1 MKKCF
6 LLLPLLLLMITACGD
21 DDKRDLCYPT
31 ISSVEIEACPV
42 NCQQFFLGE
51 VIKFHYGFHDD
62 VELGNFSIEIQNNF
76 DHHAHS
82 TSTVVCEND
91 PDKAPVAP
99 WVYNKSFDIPSG
111 RYDYDA
117 QVDIP
122 IPTNIDPGDYV
133 FTLRLND
140 AAGWQEQR
148 VFLIKIME

>member
-1 MKKCF
+1 M
-6 LLLPLLLLMITACGD
+6 
-21 DDKRDLCYPT
+21 
-31 ISSVEIEACPV
+31 
-42 NCQQFFLGE
+42 
-51 VIKFHYGFHDD
+51 IKFHYLFHDD